1 VGVGAIVRGVL
12 RMGERAT
19 AGAVWSVESWSRHR
33 GGGSWPQ
40 RELGPFSGPLFRCP
54 LQTQTLLTMQRTRA
68 LLVQPNLLL
77 CLDAFNTLIKPSIPI
92 HVEYARAAT
101 SHGIACG
108 GEENT
113 LHVKEQFKKAFQG
126 ESHRNPNYGKSSGLG
141 SERWWANVSWPC

>member
-1 VGVGAIVRGVL
+1 VRFGWWSRGLDIAEVVRG
-12 RMGERAT
+12 RN
-19 AGAVWSVESWSRHR
+19 
-33 GGGSWPQ
+33 GS
-40 RELGPFSGPLFRCP
+40 LDLCGPLFRCS

-108 GEENT
+108 GEENA
-113 LHVKEQFKKAFQG
+113 LLVKEQFKKAFHG
-126 ESHRNPNYGKSSGLG
+126 ESHRNPNYGKSTGLG
-141 SERWWANVSWPC
+141 SERWWANVSWPF